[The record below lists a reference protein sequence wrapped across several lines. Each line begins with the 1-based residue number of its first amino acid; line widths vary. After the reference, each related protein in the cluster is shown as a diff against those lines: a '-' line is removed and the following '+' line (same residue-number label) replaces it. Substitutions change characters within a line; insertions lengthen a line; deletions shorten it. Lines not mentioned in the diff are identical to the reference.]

1 LYADSITEEQK
12 RLGYARVL
20 VEIDVESECPKEI
33 VICRANGDL
42 INIGV
47 EYPWLPP
54 KCSLCGGFG
63 HAVYA
68 CSKKETKK
76 WVPKTYIQAPGK
88 QKSLGA
94 IQKPRGVSSHQTDPG
109 GSGVNT
115 RKSPGAVQTPSKIMK
130 PISRPSATKVP
141 SGKAKTLGLSNSFA
155 HIGLEDTN
163 EEEFTLRSP
172 VNVLDVFEKALSSKD
187 RGKAKVG
194 EDEVRG
200 FSPTP
205 GI

>member
-1 LYADSITEEQK
+1 
-12 RLGYARVL
+12 
-20 VEIDVESECPKEI
+20 
-33 VICRANGDL
+33 
-42 INIGV
+42 V

-76 WVPKTYIQAPGK
+76 WVPKTHIPTAVQ

-94 IQKPRGVSSHQTDPG
+94 IQKPRTLSTHQAAPG

-115 RKSPGAVQTPSKIMK
+115 RKPVQTPSKIVK
-130 PISRPSATKVP
+130 PISRSSATQAPSDKV
-141 SGKAKTLGLSNSFA
+141 KALGLSNSFA
-155 HIGLEDTN
+155 HIGLEDTA

-172 VNVLDVFEKALSSKD
+172 VTFLDVFEKALSSKD